1 MLDAF
6 ICPLI
11 LILKS
16 MLRYKCYHAT
26 LVDEEIKAQRDLN
39 IYLWP
44 HRWSISESEYKIQKC
59 PISET
64 IHVHNN
70 IGFLVLQK
78 IKGSSLSEVNLCVQL
93 SQS

>member
-1 MLDAF
+1 
-6 ICPLI
+6 
-11 LILKS
+11 
-16 MLRYKCYHAT
+16 MLRYKRYYAT
-26 LVDEEIKAQRDLN
+26 LVDEEIKAQRDLK

-44 HRWSISESEYKIQKC
+44 HCWSISESEYKIQKC

-78 IKGSSLSEVNLCVQL
+78 IKGSSLSEVNFCVQM
-93 SQS
+93 S